1 MTARPAV
8 LILLLLL
15 EGCGGIRLRALPD
28 PAGQLDPEHQA
39 ISKRLA
45 EVELTVQAKAWQ
57 YRPRRLTDHF
67 LPFLMR
73 IVNQGRGDV
82 TLRLAG
88 ISLIDDQG
96 RTRRPLRPDEVVSLL
111 LGGSDASAIIPSIG
125 FEATGPEPTIFGVE
139 LGLEWGRYRE
149 LRDIRRLAFPPEPIP
164 SGSRAEGFVYFPN
177 PPPDAR
183 RLTLLLILDAPSGQ
197 HQLPFVYAVDH

>member
-1 MTARPAV
+1 MMARPAV

-15 EGCGGIRLRALPD
+15 EGCGGIRMRALPD

-45 EVELTVQAKAWQ
+45 EVEVTIEAKAWQ
-57 YRPRRLTDHF
+57 YRPRRLTDRF
-67 LPFLMR
+67 LPFLIR
-73 IVNQGRGDV
+73 ISNHGLGDV
-82 TLRLAG
+82 TLRLADIG
-88 ISLIDDQG
+88 LIDDQG

-111 LGGSDASAIIPSIG
+111 LGGSDASALVPSVGI
-125 FEATGPEPTIFGVE
+125 EASGPEPTIFGIE
-139 LGLEWGRYRE
+139 LGLEWGRDRD
-149 LRDIRRLAFPPEPIP
+149 LRDIRRRAFSSEPIP

-177 PPPDAR
+177 LPPDAR

-197 HQLPFVYAVDH
+197 HQLPFVYAIDH

>member
-1 MTARPAV
+1 MMARPAV

-39 ISKRLA
+39 ISKWLA
-45 EVELTVQAKAWQ
+45 EVEVTIQAKTWQ
-57 YRPRRLTDHF
+57 YRPRRLTDRF
-67 LPFLMR
+67 LPFLIR
-73 IVNQGRGDV
+73 IVNHGRGDV
-82 TLRLAG
+82 TLRLADVG
-88 ISLIDDQG
+88 LIDDQG
-96 RTRRPLRPDEVVSLL
+96 RTRHPLRPEEVVSLL
-111 LGGSDASAIIPSIG
+111 LGGSDASALVPSVGI
-125 FEATGPEPTIFGVE
+125 EATGPEPTIFGIE
-139 LGLEWGRYRE
+139 LGFGFNRYRD

-164 SGSRAEGFVYFPN
+164 TGSRAEGFVYFPN

-197 HQLPFVYAVDH
+197 HQLPFVYAIDH

>member
-1 MTARPAV
+1 MMARPAV

-45 EVELTVQAKAWQ
+45 EIEVTIQAKAWQ

-73 IVNQGRGDV
+73 ISNYGRGDV
-82 TLRLAG
+82 TIRLADV
-88 ISLIDDQG
+88 SVIDDQG
-96 RTRRPLRPDEVVSLL
+96 LTRRPLRPEEVVSLL
-111 LGGSDASAIIPSIG
+111 LGGSDASALVPSVGI
-125 FEATGPEPTIFGVE
+125 EASGPEPTIFGVE

-149 LRDIRRLAFPPEPIP
+149 LRDIQRLAFPPEPIP

-197 HQLPFVYAVDH
+197 HQLPFVYAIDH

>member
-1 MTARPAV
+1 MTARPAL

-45 EVELTVQAKAWQ
+45 EFEVTIQAKAWQ

-67 LPFLMR
+67 LPFLIR

-82 TLRLAG
+82 TLRLADAG
-88 ISLIDDQG
+88 LIDDQD

-111 LGGSDASAIIPSIG
+111 LGGSDASALVPSVGI
-125 FEATGPEPTIFGVE
+125 EASGPEPTIFGVE
-139 LGLEWGRYRE
+139 LGLEWGRYRDV
-149 LRDIRRLAFPPEPIP
+149 RDVRRLAFSSEPIP

-197 HQLPFVYAVDH
+197 HQLPFVYAIDH

>member
-1 MTARPAV
+1 MT
-8 LILLLLL
+8 I
-15 EGCGGIRLRALPD
+15 
-28 PAGQLDPEHQA
+28 
-39 ISKRLA
+39 
-45 EVELTVQAKAWQ
+45 QAKAWQ
-57 YRPRRLTDHF
+57 YRPRRLTDRF

-73 IVNQGRGDV
+73 ISNHGRGDV
-82 TLRLAG
+82 TIRLADAG
-88 ISLIDDQG
+88 LIDDQG
-96 RTRRPLRPDEVVSLL
+96 RTRRPLRPEEVVSLL

-139 LGLEWGRYRE
+139 LGLKWGRYRE
-149 LRDIRRLAFPPEPIP
+149 LRDIQRRAFPPEPIP

-197 HQLPFVYAVDH
+197 HQLPFVYAIDH